1 MKKILLIIFVFSV
14 KISIST
20 AQWVTIPDA
29 NFVTKLTQLYPSCM
43 NGNQLNTSCSQI
55 VNETSIN
62 LSYSSIANLS
72 GIQYF
77 TNLTNLLVYGNQ
89 LTTLP
94 SLPNSLLILN
104 CSANQLSSLT
114 YLPYQLQQLDFSG
127 NNLSSFP
134 TLPST
139 LTHLNCSNS
148 ALLTLPVLPSSLI
161 NLQCQYN
168 QLSALPPLPSGLEYL
183 DCYMNQLTSL
193 PALPNSISHFNCHSN
208 QLTSLPVLP
217 NNLYFLDC
225 YNNLLTSLP
234 ALPSLLTV
242 LYCDKNLFPNLPVLP
257 SNLEKLWCDH
267 NLLSSLPPLPNSLT
281 QLRCNKNQLTSI
293 PQIPSALYELICD
306 SNQITTLPIL
316 PNIMSTFYIQN
327 NQIYCLENLPQLS
340 NIAFGNITNNNL
352 TCVPNQTNYSL
363 GLPVCMHN
371 DPINNPNYCSGV
383 ANMVGNIYTDLN
395 TNCNYDTSDLHTENI
410 PVKLYDNQNN
420 FLQLSYTVDGTFSFS
435 TLLPD
440 TFQLIIDDT
449 NLPFSMDC
457 GQLNNQ
463 TAILDSAN
471 QTIQNLNFP
480 VICDTAFDISTQYVT
495 HQGLAFPGQ
504 PHSLFTN
511 IINNQTW
518 YNLNCNSINYSGTVT
533 IQVSGPVTYISPAS
547 GALTPVVNGNIFT
560 YYISDFS
567 SLLPSSFGLNLKTDT
582 SALAGDLI
590 CLAITIA
597 PTPIDA
603 DTSNNHYNFCYN
615 VVNSYDPNM
624 KEVYPVNVLPG
635 YDDWLTYTIHF
646 QNTGNAPAFNI
657 RLRDTLDTHLDL
669 NTFEVLGSSHAA
681 NTKLY
686 GNILAVRF
694 NNIMLPDSTT
704 DHDGSMGYFQYRIKP
719 LPNLPQGTQISNT
732 AYIYF
737 DYNAPIVTNTTQN
750 NFDFITEVKDITD
763 NSTFVFYPNPSAGL
777 FNFMDNSKIKTVE
790 VYNLLGEKILSQTN
804 QKQIDLRHC
813 AKGIFFVKINGTTMF
828 KLVKEQ

>member
-1 MKKILLIIFVFSV
+1 MKKVLFIIFVLIIN
-14 KISIST
+14 ISLST

-62 LSYSSIANLS
+62 LSYSSIANIN

-77 TNLTNLLVYGNQ
+77 TNLTDLLVYGNQ
-89 LTTLP
+89 LTALP

-104 CSANQLSSLT
+104 CSGNQLNSLPNI
-114 YLPYQLQQLDFSG
+114 PYQLQQLDCSA

-139 LTHLNCSNS
+139 LTHLICSSNPI
-148 ALLTLPVLPSSLI
+148 LNWPVLPNSLL
-161 NLQCQYN
+161 NLECNYN
-168 QLSALPPLPSGLEYL
+168 QLSTLPALPSGLEYL

-217 NNLYFLDC
+217 SNLYFLDC

-242 LYCDKNLFPNLPVLP
+242 LYCDKNLLPNLPVLP
-257 SNLEKLWCDH
+257 SNLEILWCDH
-267 NLLSSLPPLPNSLT
+267 NLLSSLPQLPNILSA
-281 QLRCNKNQLTSI
+281 LRCNKNQLTSLPSI
-293 PQIPSALYELICD
+293 PNSLYELNCD
-306 SNQITTLPIL
+306 SNQLTSLPLLPIT
-316 PNIMSTFYIQN
+316 MGTFYIQN
-327 NQIYCLENLPQLS
+327 NQIYCLENLPQV
-340 NIAFGNITNNNL
+340 INITLANISNNNL
-352 TCVPNQTNYSL
+352 SCVPNQTIYSL
-363 GLPVCMHN
+363 GLPICMYN
-371 DPINNPNYCSGV
+371 DPINNPSNCNGV
-383 ANMVGNIYTDLN
+383 ANMVGNIYSDFN
-395 TNCNYDTSDLHTENI
+395 VNCNYDTSDLHTENI

-420 FLQLSYTVDGTFSFS
+420 FLQLSYTVDGKFSFS
-435 TLLPD
+435 TLLPG
-440 TFQLIIDDT
+440 TFQLKIDDT
-449 NLPFSMDC
+449 TLPFSMDC
-457 GQLNNQ
+457 GQLNYQ

-480 VICDTAFDISTQYVT
+480 VICDTTFDISTQYVT
-495 HQGLAFPGQ
+495 HQGIAFPGQ
-504 PHSLFTN
+504 PHTLFTN

-518 YNLNCNSINYSGTVT
+518 YNLNCNSINYSGAVT
-533 IQVSGPVTYISPAS
+533 IQVSGPVTYISPAVN
-547 GALTPVVNGNIFT
+547 ALTPIVNGNIFT
-560 YYISDFS
+560 YNISDFS

-590 CLAITIA
+590 CVSVTIA
-597 PTPIDA
+597 PAPIDA

-635 YDDWLTYTIHF
+635 YDDWFTYTIHF

-657 RLRDTLDTHLDL
+657 RLRDTLDSQLNF
-669 NTFEVLGSSHAA
+669 NTFEVIGSSHAA
-681 NTKLY
+681 ITTLY

-694 NNIMLPDSTT
+694 NDIMLPDSTT
-704 DHDGSMGYFQYRIKP
+704 DYNGSMGYFQYRIKP
-719 LPNLPQGTQISNT
+719 LPNLPLGSQIENT

-750 NFDFITEVKDITD
+750 NFDFLTNVKQYSISK
-763 NSTFVFYPNPSAGL
+763 NEFILYPNPSNGI
-777 FNFMDNSKIKTVE
+777 FSFSDNSKVKTVE
-790 VYNLLGEKILSQTN
+790 VINLIGEQILSQTT
-804 QKQIDLRHC
+804 QKQINLSNYS
-813 AKGIFFVKINGTTMF
+813 KGIYFAKINGEKVI
-828 KLVKEQ
+828 KLVKE